1 MKRKQTFS
9 ILVWAYRGKNKESQ
23 ATLYA
28 RVTVNGKRAE
38 ISLGRKVT
46 LDQWDESAC
55 KVNGNTA
62 EAEQL
67 NEFLDIA
74 KAELHQIRLMLK
86 ATGEEVTAVAIK
98 NKYLG
103 VEEEKKSLLEV
114 FKAYN
119 ATEKELIDKEKG
131 RIAIGTYKRLLV
143 AYGKLERFIKT
154 TYKKPDV
161 FLHELNYKF
170 ITDYEFFLKVTDNLE
185 HNTCRGHLKILKKIA
200 TLCVNN
206 AWLDRNPFAAFKY
219 IALDVD
225 RQILNTQQLET
236 LINKPLPSK
245 RLEEVRDVFVFS
257 CFTGYAYS
265 DVHKLTLDHVG
276 TGIDGERWIFLNRT
290 KTHNRSNIPL
300 LPIAL
305 QLTEKYKDHPACVV
319 KGKLFPVSSN
329 QKYNDYLK
337 EIAAICGFN
346 IKLTTHIARHTFATT
361 VALVN
366 GVPLETVSAILG
378 HKSIRT
384 TQIYAKIVQEKL
396 SIDMQ
401 SLRGKLSTSMPKAV
415 EAPTKTEESTT
426 NSTVAA

>member
-9 ILVWAYRGKNKESQ
+9 ILVWANRGKNKEDK

-38 ISLGRKVT
+38 ISLGRKVNIE
-46 LDQWDESAC
+46 QWDESAC
-55 KVNGNTA
+55 KVNGTTA

-86 ATGEEVTAVAIK
+86 ATGEEPTPVAIK

-103 VEEEKKSLLEV
+103 VEEEKKSLLQV
-114 FKAYN
+114 FNAYN
-119 ATEKELIDKEKG
+119 ASEKELIDKGKP

-143 AYGKLERFIKT
+143 AAGKLQRFIKT

-200 TLCVNN
+200 ILCVNN

-219 IALDVD
+219 TSIDVE
-225 RQILNTQQLET
+225 RQILNGQQLET
-236 LINKPLPSK
+236 LINKHMPSR
-245 RLEEVRDVFVFS
+245 RLDEVRDVFLFS

-265 DVHKLTLDHVG
+265 DVHKLTRDHVAK
-276 TGIDGERWIFLNRT
+276 GIDGEQWIFLNRT

-305 QLTEKYKDHPACVV
+305 QLVEKYKEHPVCV
-319 KGKLFPVSSN
+319 KNSKLFPVSSN

-337 EIAAICGFN
+337 EIAGICGFE
-346 IKLTTHIARHTFATT
+346 IRLTTHIARHTFATT

-396 SIDMQ
+396 SIDMKG
-401 SLRGKLSTSMPKAV
+401 LRGRLSTSMPQAV
-415 EAPTKTEESTT
+415 TATTTST
-426 NSTVAA
+426 AAA